1 MVLAGGAG
9 TRLWPLAR
17 ARRAKQFLSV
27 LGPGTL
33 FQQACRRA
41 EVVASRSRVL
51 VVCGQKQVDW
61 VRRQA
66 PWIPARRI
74 IAEGRARNTAASV
87 ALAAHWIRRQVTDGI
102 MVVIPSDHRIDPLSA
117 FRHDVRIAER
127 AARRAGTLVIMGV
140 PATTADTG
148 FGYIRPVRRLAPG
161 EIAPVR
167 AFVEKPARVRAAR
180 FLERGDAL
188 WNCGLFVWRAS
199 SFLEALDGRV
209 PGLARAVLRSLP
221 AGGARVWR
229 IPGRLLSRIVAMPV
243 DKAVLEDA
251 PGIVVVR
258 ATFNWS
264 DLGSFDALASS
275 LKSDPHGNRSRG
287 RLIEI
292 GARDCVNV
300 NPEGITLLVGVRNLI
315 VVRDAEAVM
324 VCPKGWSQRV
334 RDAQRR
340 LVGRLAAH
348 A

>member
-1 MVLAGGAG
+1 
-9 TRLWPLAR
+9 
-17 ARRAKQFLSV
+17 
-27 LGPGTL
+27 
-33 FQQACRRA
+33 
-41 EVVASRSRVL
+41 
-51 VVCGQKQVDW
+51 VVCGQGHLEW

-87 ALAAHWIRRQVTDGI
+87 ALAAHWIRRQTADGI
-102 MVVIPSDHRIDPLSA
+102 MVVIPSDHKIDPLTA
-117 FRHDVRIAER
+117 FRHDVRVAAR
-127 AARRAGTLVIMGV
+127 AAQRPGTLVIMGV

-161 EIAPVR
+161 ELAPVR
-167 AFVEKPARVRAAR
+167 TFLEKPARARAVR

-199 SFLEALDGRV
+199 SFLEALDKRL
-209 PGLARAVLRSLP
+209 PGLARAVLRIVP
-221 AGGARVWR
+221 ARGARVWR
-229 IPGRLLSRIVAMPV
+229 IPGRLLSRIMALPV
-243 DKAVLEDA
+243 DKAVLERA
-251 PGIVVVR
+251 PGILVVR

-264 DLGSFDALASS
+264 DLGSFDALASI
-275 LKSDPHGNRSRG
+275 LKRDTRGNRSLG
-287 RLIEI
+287 RLMEI

-300 NPEGITLLVGVRNLI
+300 NPQGITLLVGVRDLI

-334 RDAQRR
+334 RDARGR
-340 LVGRLAAH
+340 LVGSLSAH

>member
-1 MVLAGGAG
+1 VILAGGAG

-17 ARRAKQFLSV
+17 ARRPKQFLSV
-27 LGPGTL
+27 AGRGTL

-51 VVCGQKQVDW
+51 VVCGQGQLDW

-87 ALAAHWIRRQVTDGI
+87 ALAAHWIRRQATDGI
-102 MVVIPSDHRIDPLSA
+102 MVVIPSDHRIDPLTA
-117 FRHDVRIAER
+117 FRHDVRIAAR
-127 AARRAGTLVIMGV
+127 AAQHPGTLVILGV

-148 FGYIRPVRRLAPG
+148 FGYIHPVRRLAPG
-161 EIAPVR
+161 ELAPVR
-167 AFVEKPARVRAAR
+167 AFVEKPARARAAR

-199 SFLEALDGRV
+199 SILEALEKRV
-209 PGLARAVLRSLP
+209 PALSRAVLRSVP
-221 AGGARVWR
+221 ARGARVWR
-229 IPGRLLSRIVAMPV
+229 IPGRLLSRIMALPV
-243 DKAVLEDA
+243 DKAVLEHA
-251 PGIVVVR
+251 RGTMVVR

-264 DLGSFDALASS
+264 DLGSFDALASI
-275 LKSDPHGNRSRG
+275 LKRDIHGNRSRG
-287 RLIEI
+287 RLIAI

-300 NPEGITLLVGVRNLI
+300 NAEGITLLVGVRDLI
-315 VVRDAEAVM
+315 VVRDEEAVM

-334 RDAQRR
+334 RDAGRR
-340 LVGRLAAH
+340 LVGSLSAH